1 MDERA
6 ILAFYPFV
14 VVRIACRH
22 CSRSGSYRLARLAA
36 KLGPE
41 MTLDEV
47 LRRFSYDC
55 LWRDESRAKKALKA
69 QACGV
74 YFPDLQ
80 QPRPPDM
87 PPGMMK
93 LRVVQGGKAD

>member
-1 MDERA
+1 MDERE

-14 VVRIACRH
+14 VVRITCRH

-36 KLGPE
+36 KFGPE
-41 MTLDEV
+41 ARLDDI

-74 YFPDLQ
+74 YFPDLEN
-80 QPRPPDM
+80 PRPPDM
-87 PPGMMK
+87 PPGMVK
-93 LRVVQGGKAD
+93 LRLVQGGKG

>member
-1 MDERA
+1 MDERE

-14 VVRIACRH
+14 IVRIACRQ

-36 KLGPE
+36 KMGPE
-41 MTLDEV
+41 ATLDEV

-55 LWRDESRAKKALKA
+55 LWRQESRAKAALKA

-74 YFPDLQ
+74 YFPDLD
-80 QPRPPDM
+80 QPRPPDL
-87 PPGMMK
+87 PPGMLK
-93 LRVVQGGKAD
+93 LRLVQGGKGR